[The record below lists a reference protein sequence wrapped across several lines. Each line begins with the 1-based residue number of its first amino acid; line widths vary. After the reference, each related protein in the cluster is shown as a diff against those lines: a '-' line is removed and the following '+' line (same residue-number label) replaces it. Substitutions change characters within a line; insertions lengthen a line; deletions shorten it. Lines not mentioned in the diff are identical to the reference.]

1 MIKKL
6 HTFSLAIAL
15 LNAGILF
22 SQTTE
27 DFESETAGATTFV
40 SNSQNFT
47 ITSIESGAAVY
58 DIEVFASGG
67 FNGSGPDNQFI
78 DNSSGSPITGDG
90 SAFSI
95 STTDG
100 TDITVKSFYLFV
112 SNRNISGPG
121 TPTTITIEGKKDNVS
136 VFTIAKS
143 SGIVN
148 GSAFT
153 PNNGFTLI
161 DFATEGGIDNST
173 KNVDEI
179 IISTTGTADYL
190 ALDAFIWDAESL
202 STTEFEV
209 ELNQIHITPNPSSN
223 YIQLTGLKAT
233 ISYNFYDVLGKRVG
247 SGKMTPNE
255 KIDISKLNKGLYF
268 IKLADTQTL
277 KFLKK

>member
-1 MIKKL
+1 M
-6 HTFSLAIAL
+6 
-15 LNAGILF
+15 NAGILF

-27 DFESETAGATTFV
+27 EFESETGGATTFV

-58 DIEVFASGG
+58 DIEVFAFGG

-78 DNSSGSPITGDG
+78 DNSSGSPAQGDG

-112 SNRNISGPG
+112 SNRSISGPG
-121 TPTTITIEGKKDNVS
+121 TPTTITIEGKKDNSS
-136 VFTIAKS
+136 VFTISKS

-161 DFATEGGIDNST
+161 DFATEGGTDNSE

-190 ALDAFIWDAESL
+190 ALDAFTWDAESL
-202 STTEFEV
+202 STIEFEV
-209 ELNQIHITPNPSSN
+209 ELSQMRVTPNPSSN
-223 YIQLTGLKAT
+223 YIELTGLKT
-233 ISYNFYDVLGKRVG
+233 ITNYNIYDILGKRVV
-247 SGKMTPNE
+247 SGTMNPNQ
-255 KIDISKLNKGLYF
+255 KINISNLNKGLYF
-268 IKLADTQTL
+268 INLANNKTL
-277 KFLKK
+277 KFIKK